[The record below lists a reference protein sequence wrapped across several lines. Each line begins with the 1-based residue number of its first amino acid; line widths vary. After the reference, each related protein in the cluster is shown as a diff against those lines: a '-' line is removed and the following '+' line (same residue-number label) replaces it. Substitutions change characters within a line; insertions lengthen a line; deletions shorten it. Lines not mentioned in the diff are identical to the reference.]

1 MNPED
6 LVVHHGSHARPN
18 AQRGDSLLVVSWN
31 IQHGLEVEKAA
42 ADLAARTELRNA
54 DIVLLQEMDEL
65 GTVRVAESLGLDYV
79 YATTGA
85 HPHSGRNFGNAVL
98 SRWPMGQPEA
108 TLLPHK
114 AAIGGHLRVVVGSTV
129 SVAGTRIHAC
139 SVHTEIPSLS
149 SGKRL
154 RQFEEVAAVASRWSG
169 ELLVL
174 GGDFNTVTRRSINA
188 LADRMASAGAAR
200 ASVGAG
206 TTLRRGGQEF
216 TLDHIFVRG
225 LVPDAAGVVPETEA
239 SDHRPLWVRLRA
251 PEPGVT
257 TEPAQALEP
266 AATTEPGGTNDDRRS

>member
-1 MNPED
+1 MSAGE
-6 LVVHHGSHARPN
+6 LVVHHGSHARPD
-18 AQRGDSLLVVSWN
+18 AERGDSLLVVSWN
-31 IQHGLEVEKAA
+31 IQHGLEIDKAV
-42 ADLAARTELRNA
+42 ADLAARDELRDA
-54 DIVLLQEMDEL
+54 DIVLLQEMDEI

-79 YATTGA
+79 YATAGA
-85 HPHSGRNFGNAVL
+85 HAQSGRNFGNAVL
-98 SRWPMGQPEA
+98 SRWQMGEPEA
-108 TLLPHK
+108 TVLSFK
-114 AAIGGHLRVVVGSTV
+114 APIRGHPRVIVGSTV
-129 SVAGTRIHAC
+129 SVGGATIHAC

-154 RQFEEVAAVASRWSG
+154 RQFEEIAAVAARRSG

-216 TLDHIFVRG
+216 TLDHVFVRG
-225 LVPDAAGVVPETEA
+225 LVPAAAGVVPRTEA

-251 PEPGVT
+251 PGPG
-257 TEPAQALEP
+257 PKA
-266 AATTEPGGTNDDRRS
+266 DDSQTDR